1 MALDM
6 DQLRKM
12 FYEECRENLEVLEN
26 ELLNIDLA
34 NVEKE
39 TINTIFRAAHS
50 IKGGAATFNLFDISE
65 FTHSI
70 EAFLDLVR
78 NDEKDLTK
86 NSIDVLLKG
95 GDCIQS
101 MLAGHE
107 SDEIVDEEL
116 KASVNALIEGLLS
129 DSGSDESID
138 PSSGHVAV
146 EESEQDSEPSKVQ
159 GTSGE
164 GSPKHWSIEFKPHR
178 EMFFSGNDPLRI
190 IRELMEFDEN
200 GSVEATLDN
209 IPEIAEIEEE
219 LCYLSWAISV
229 SGDVLLA
236 DIEEVFEWVEDECD
250 LTIEPVYEGNG
261 ASDVSTAQED
271 EESNIQETPQE
282 PSLSKSSPSKLSPSM
297 TAEKNSGT
305 STVSEANVS
314 STDSASSNSISANS
328 VPATNASA
336 STKAAKGDSSVSSI
350 RVDIDKVDGLINLVG
365 ELVITQSMLNEIGN
379 DFSIDKLD
387 KLKEGLDQLLQNSRD
402 LQENVLNIRMLP
414 MSFAF
419 SRFPRLVRDLCGR
432 LEKQVDLQ
440 ITGENTELDKTVL
453 ERIVD
458 PLVHLVRNGIDHGI
472 EIPEVRR
479 ESGKSEE
486 GVISLNAYHQGG
498 AIIIEIKDDGAGIDC
513 DVLWRKAIEKG
524 VLAEDSRREEMTDK
538 QVLNLIFAPGFSTAD
553 EVSDISGR
561 GVGMDVVKRNIEEL
575 GGHIEV
581 DSKLGIGS
589 HFTISLPLTLAILD
603 GQLVKVGSEVYVIP
617 LLTIIESIQISPE
630 CIKHASGGVELYR
643 LRDENIP
650 ILRLQDELEMG
661 ESGPLNDRILC
672 LVEAAGTRVGLVL
685 DELLDQQQVVIKSLE
700 SNYSKVPGIS
710 GATILGNGA
719 VSLILDIQ
727 GLITSYLTKSS
738 GSSNKG
744 IAA

>member
-26 ELLNIDLA
+26 ELLNIEVSS
-34 NVEKE
+34 VEKE

-65 FTHSI
+65 FTHAI
-70 EAFLDLVR
+70 EAYLDLVR
-78 NDEKDLTK
+78 NDEKELTK

-95 GDCIQS
+95 GDCIKN
-101 MLAGHE
+101 MLEGHE
-107 SDEIVDEEL
+107 SDEVVDEAL
-116 KASVNALIEGLLS
+116 KASVNQLLEQLLNNTDEDSRLNQEPNAAQCSEEG
-129 DSGSDESID
+129 DS
-138 PSSGHVAV
+138 P
-146 EESEQDSEPSKVQ
+146 EQAIPETDNSQEIPTLWAIQ
-159 GTSGE
+159 FT
-164 GSPKHWSIEFKPHR
+164 PHR

-190 IRELMEFDEN
+190 LRELLEFDQQAT
-200 GSVEATLDN
+200 VEACINEL
-209 IPEIAEIEEE
+209 PEIAEIEEE
-219 LCYLSWAISV
+219 LSYLYWKIAIDGSV
-229 SGDVLLA
+229 ALDE
-236 DIEEVFEWVEDECD
+236 IQEVFEWVEDECD
-250 LTIEPVYEGNG
+250 LAIEPIFDSAITDDSSLIKTEQDDTSTDLPVHSPEPLQKSLQTGLDEST
-261 ASDVSTAQED
+261 SDSQSATSKPTEKG
-271 EESNIQETPQE
+271 
-282 PSLSKSSPSKLSPSM
+282 KSSAASK
-297 TAEKNSGT
+297 
-305 STVSEANVS
+305 
-314 STDSASSNSISANS
+314 
-328 VPATNASA
+328 ATKS
-336 STKAAKGDSSVSSI
+336 DSSVSSI

-379 DFSIDKLD
+379 DFSMDKLD

-440 ITGENTELDKTVL
+440 ISGENTELDKTVL

-472 EIPEVRR
+472 EVPEIRVAN
-479 ESGKSEE
+479 GKPEE

-498 AIIIEIKDDGAGIDC
+498 AIVIEIKDDGAGIDC
-513 DVLWRKAIEKG
+513 DALWKKAIEKG
-524 VLAEDSRREEMTDK
+524 VLDADSRREEMTDK

-581 DSKLGIGS
+581 KSKLGFGC
-589 HFTISLPLTLAILD
+589 HFTINLPLTLAILD

-617 LLTIIESIQISPE
+617 LLTIIESIQISTD
-630 CIKHASGGVELYR
+630 CIKHASGGIELYR

-661 ESGPLNDRILC
+661 ESGVLNERILC
-672 LVEAAGTRVGLVL
+672 FVEAAGSRVGLVL

-700 SNYSKVPGIS
+700 SNYTKVPGIS
-710 GATILGNGA
+710 GATILGDGS

-727 GLITSYLTKSS
+727 GLITSYLTKSANS
-738 GSSNKG
+738 GNKG

>member
-26 ELLNIDLA
+26 ELLNIEIES
-34 NVEKE
+34 VEKE

-65 FTHSI
+65 FTHAI
-70 EAFLDLVR
+70 EAYLDLVR

-86 NSIDVLLKG
+86 YSIDVLLKG
-95 GDCIQS
+95 GDVIRN
-101 MLAGHE
+101 MLEGHE
-107 SDEIVDEEL
+107 SEEVVDEEL
-116 KASVNALIEGLLS
+116 KSSVNTLIEKLLDDDQEPKVEISSAKSEKTNS
-129 DSGSDESID
+129 DSSTE
-138 PSSGHVAV
+138 PEQAPL
-146 EESEQDSEPSKVQ
+146 EEDNRTPLTWTIQ
-159 GTSGE
+159 
-164 GSPKHWSIEFKPHR
+164 FKPHK

-190 IRELMEFDEN
+190 IRELMESNDQ
-200 GSVEATLDN
+200 GSIKACLDQL
-209 IPEIAEIEEE
+209 PELAEIEEE
-219 LCYLSWAISV
+219 LSYLNWEITINGEVPLS
-229 SGDVLLA
+229 

-250 LTIEPVYEGNG
+250 LTIEPHYAPQDTELSAQQPEELTTEVDDN
-261 ASDVSTAQED
+261 STV
-271 EESNIQETPQE
+271 EEATTKE
-282 PSLSKSSPSKLSPSM
+282 PSASK
-297 TAEKNSGT
+297 EK
-305 STVSEANVS
+305 AK
-314 STDSASSNSISANS
+314 SASGNK
-328 VPATNASA
+328 AS
-336 STKAAKGDSSVSSI
+336 KGDSSVSSI

-379 DFSIDKLD
+379 DFSIDKLG

-472 EIPEVRR
+472 EIPSVRAA
-479 ESGKSEE
+479 SGKPEE

-498 AIIIEIKDDGAGIDC
+498 AIVIEIKDDGAGIDC
-513 DVLWRKAIEKG
+513 DVLWKKAIEKG
-524 VLAEDSRREEMTDK
+524 VLPADSRREEMTDK

-581 DSKLGIGS
+581 DSTLGTGS
-589 HFTISLPLTLAILD
+589 HFVINLPLTLAILD
-603 GQLVKVGSEVYVIP
+603 GQLVRVGGEVYIIP
-617 LLTIIESIQISPE
+617 LLTIIESMQIVPD
-630 CIKHASGGVELYR
+630 CIKHASGGMELYR

-661 ESGPLNDRILC
+661 ESGQMNDRILC
-672 LVEAAGTRVGLVL
+672 FVEAAGSRVGLVI

-710 GATILGNGA
+710 GATILGDGS

-727 GLITSYLTKSS
+727 GLITSYLTKSTNS
-738 GSSNKG
+738 GNKG